1 MSKLFDVKY
10 MDLDLNTSEKFETIK
25 HLANLIDERLI
36 DVDKYVEDVKA
47 RESIST
53 TGIGD
58 GVAIPHAK
66 SSWVKVP
73 TVVVGKSSSGIE
85 WESLDDEPV
94 NIVFLI
100 AVPEDGKN
108 EHLKILQR
116 LAISLMDDDIK
127 EEIVNA
133 TDKKVIEE
141 LLNHNTEG

>member
-10 MDLDLNTSEKFETIK
+10 MDLNLNTSEKLETIK
-25 HLANLIDERLI
+25 YLANLIDERLI
-36 DVDKYVEDVKA
+36 DVDKYVEDVMA

-66 SSWVKVP
+66 SAWVKIP
-73 TVVVGKSSSGIE
+73 TVVVGKSTSGIE

-100 AVPEDGKN
+100 AVPENGKD
-108 EHLKILQR
+108 EHLKILQK
-116 LAISLMDDDIK
+116 LAISIMDDEIK

-133 TDKKVIEE
+133 TDKRVIEE
-141 LLNHNTEG
+141 LLNLNTQK